1 MTNINR
7 KQFQA
12 FPYHLVDPS
21 PWPLLT
27 SFALFIMAVG
37 AVMFFHG
44 FANGGHLLTLGFL
57 LTASGMILW
66 FRDVVAEGTN
76 FAKLNKNINTSL
88 RPLRP
93 LINIKNAKFMFKTY
107 VTSIIRISIKI
118 LLLFK
123 SYKINR
129 YSHTAIE
136 NTVSVVT
143 LREQRDLEVTGEREQ
158 YKQNP
163 KIYYRDQLVGN
174 LAGLLEGDGHI
185 SSLN

>member
-76 FAKLNKNINTSL
+76 LAKLNKTHYKNYVSV
-88 RPLRP
+88 R
-93 LINIKNAKFMFKTY
+93 LIKKYNAYFLFNPY
-107 VTSIIRISIKI
+107 VIAIMRSSIKRF
-118 LLLFK
+118 LLLNF
-123 SYKINR
+123 YKRNR
-129 YSHTAIE
+129 YYNTVID
-136 NTVSVVT
+136 NTVSLVT
-143 LREQRDLEVTGEREQ
+143 PRD
-158 YKQNP
+158 K
-163 KIYYRDQLVGN
+163 KF
-174 LAGLLEGDGHI
+174 
-185 SSLN
+185 